1 MQTSFN
7 CPTDGASQTPR
18 RQAVFGVVLELNNK
32 VGGPRRSMDYIQI
45 DSNNLF
51 VTKSAKHLKQ
61 PRVARDSYGI

>member
-1 MQTSFN
+1 
-7 CPTDGASQTPR
+7 
-18 RQAVFGVVLELNNK
+18 
-32 VGGPRRSMDYIQI
+32 MDYIQI